1 MIPDEPLADERGRLA
16 RADLLLTGL
25 PPVFLG
31 TYSAGALAINSLV
44 GAAAAAL
51 VCCALV
57 ADGLFVHPPGGSE

>member
-1 MIPDEPLADERGRLA
+1 MIPDESFADGRGRPD

-31 TYSAGALAINSLV
+31 TYGVGAFALNSLV

-57 ADGLFVHPPGGSE
+57 ADGLFVHPPESG